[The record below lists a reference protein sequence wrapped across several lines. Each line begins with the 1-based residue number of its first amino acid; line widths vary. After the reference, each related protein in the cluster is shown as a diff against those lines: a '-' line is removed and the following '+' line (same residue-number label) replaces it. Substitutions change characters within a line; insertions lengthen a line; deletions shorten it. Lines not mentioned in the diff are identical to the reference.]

1 MTSVGM
7 RSPREVG
14 KMPLAFG
21 NEGPSQPAGVGFR
34 QSSIEA
40 QGSSASLRSL
50 GGTSLVVAILSP
62 FLALASASVQR
73 VLLAIVILDIPFQF
87 GTHFFYREDDA
98 ALGALG
104 GLSLSATTLALIGL
118 YLSWLIRSFANRNPV
133 PRVGIGINWP
143 LLAYFGITAFSVFVA
158 QDVSLSLFE
167 VCLLLEACLV
177 YFYVAGNVRTRQ
189 DIVFVVSV
197 LLVACLMESVVMIIL
212 RFTGMPSTIWGSPA
226 HIHIDSD
233 PKEGFMRIGGTVGS
247 SNFAAAYLSISITCA
262 ASLLFTNLGRIY
274 KWLATAVLAL
284 GSIALI
290 LTFSRGGWLALA
302 LSLALLCFISWRRR
316 RLSLKAPIA
325 VLALLALLYVPF
337 HSLISG
343 RLFGDDRGS
352 AESRIPLMNL
362 AFRIIEDNP
371 VLGVG
376 ANNFTVVMGRYLT
389 SEFRQ
394 GFLFAVHNKYLLVLA
409 ETGIGGLVAFLVFFG
424 GTVRKGWQ
432 CWNLQDRLL
441 SPLALGFAAGLAGH
455 MVHMTVDVF
464 RGRPTQQLVWL
475 IAGLLAAM
483 YRIASAPA
491 GQDLFAKVT

>member
-118 YLSWLIRSFANRNPV
+118 YLSWLIRSFANRNSV

-212 RFTGMPSTIWGSPA
+212 RFTGMPSTLWGIPA

-233 PKEGFMRIGGTVGS
+233 PKE
-247 SNFAAAYLSISITCA
+247 
-262 ASLLFTNLGRIY
+262 
-274 KWLATAVLAL
+274 
-284 GSIALI
+284 
-290 LTFSRGGWLALA
+290 
-302 LSLALLCFISWRRR
+302 
-316 RLSLKAPIA
+316 
-325 VLALLALLYVPF
+325 
-337 HSLISG
+337 
-343 RLFGDDRGS
+343 DRKS
-352 AESRIPLMNL
+352 
-362 AFRIIEDNP
+362 
-371 VLGVG
+371 
-376 ANNFTVVMGRYLT
+376 VV
-389 SEFRQ
+389 
-394 GFLFAVHNKYLLVLA
+394 
-409 ETGIGGLVAFLVFFG
+409 
-424 GTVRKGWQ
+424 
-432 CWNLQDRLL
+432 
-441 SPLALGFAAGLAGH
+441 
-455 MVHMTVDVF
+455 
-464 RGRPTQQLVWL
+464 
-475 IAGLLAAM
+475 
-483 YRIASAPA
+483 
-491 GQDLFAKVT
+491 